1 LINLWLGISLV
12 LIAAGG
18 FLAYPFVFRKTVESN
33 PVSQSEQANIDIF
46 RDQQRQY
53 QQQLERS
60 EITQQQ
66 YDAMNAEA
74 EQLLLSNTLSLQGQS
89 PTEQDRNQGFWM
101 LPVLMVLIPLATL
114 LIYKS
119 LGASV
124 DQQIAERLAQQ
135 DQSSNPSEEMIWD
148 AELIAMVE
156 ERVQQRPNNI
166 YYWTILAQEATSR
179 ADMQAAAKYFSES
192 IRIQPRESY
201 LLGQYAQALFF
212 AAGNSFSEPVITAL
226 DNAFAV
232 DSSNQTVLGLK
243 GIQAFES
250 KDYKLAISYWQGAA
264 QQLDPNSSDRQ
275 ALQNGIQTARQLMGD
290 ESAVQLSIALS
301 IDKGIQ
307 FSPDQLIFVAVVA
320 ADGPPMP
327 IAARKLAASQLPIKI
342 QLSDA
347 DVLMDSRRLSDASK
361 IRVVARLSTTG
372 TATPQA
378 GDWEAVS
385 DIIDIDGDQ
394 INLQLNIDQRR
405 NP

>member
-1 LINLWLGISLV
+1 MINLWLGISLV